1 MSQVKQMNI
10 TSRTYYFSNDM
21 INIKDFDCSLLK
33 ADKKSNKNIGYFTI
47 KKIDDYEN
55 NSVNILYL
63 ITGGVHGFIE
73 EKNGSNYLVLDSA
86 DENKEVLKIH

>member
-1 MSQVKQMNI
+1 
-10 TSRTYYFSNDM
+10 M

-33 ADKKSNKNIGYFTI
+33 AAKKSNKNIGYFTI

-63 ITGGVHGFIE
+63 ITGGANGFIE